1 MRRSELAAGLTRF
14 SEEPTPRGRGRPSGV
29 TDPQLHNRRDQ
40 LVQIFESAWAEIY
53 WELQRCKKADGLIP
67 ALTPFADPRSWVR
80 DATILFWRP
89 SSEPGSGITLR
100 KVRSEM
106 RALIPSLLSSDQSKR
121 QAEEKLH
128 QVNWALD
135 QAHGRD
141 RRMVTR
147 ARKKRRKE
155 AWRTAR
161 HYQTLS
167 ANERKL
173 RERVAGLETSF
184 ARRELF
190 DFLRS
195 QRYALTPL
203 NLANA
208 TAGLPH
214 MGWRQSMRRT
224 FRASCVIANGDC
236 YQVFKAISYIAST
249 ANKRAEN
256 SFVTSFRD
264 GVSSL
269 PTRYRV
275 PKAELADKWFYLERA
290 IRQAFRSRPHPR
302 ALVCEIAKRYFEQN
316 RSASQVD
323 LVLAEQA
330 KLTLSKQPKTSH
342 DGIMKAST

>member
-14 SEEPTPRGRGRPSGV
+14 SEESNPRGRGRRSGL

-40 LVQIFESAWAEIY
+40 LVQIFESTWAEIY
-53 WELQRCKKADGLIP
+53 RELQRCKKADGLVA
-67 ALTPFADPRSWVR
+67 ALAPLTDPRSWVR
-80 DATILFWRP
+80 NATILFCQQ

-100 KVRSEM
+100 KVRAEM
-106 RALIPSLLSSDQSKR
+106 RALIPLLLSADQSKR

-135 QAHGRD
+135 QAHGRN
-141 RRMVTR
+141 RRMVMR

-167 ANERKL
+167 AKERKL

-184 ARRELF
+184 ARQELF
-190 DFLRS
+190 DFLSS

-208 TAGLPH
+208 VAGLPH

-224 FRASCVIANGDC
+224 FKASCAIANGNS
-236 YQVFKAISYIAST
+236 YQVFKAISYIASN

-275 PKAELADKWFYLERA
+275 PKAELADTWFYLERA
-290 IRQAFRSRPHPR
+290 IRQAFRSRPQPR
-302 ALVCEIAKRYFEQN
+302 AVVCEITKRYFKQI
-316 RSASQVD
+316 RAASQVD
-323 LVLAEQA
+323 TVLAEQA

-342 DGIMKAST
+342 DGTMKAST